1 MTHPA
6 APSQGMPLTCDVL
19 MPKFAATIQGS
30 GAKLLPPF
38 GVATYDATAAGY
50 EDAVVDRSLCSR
62 TYRPV
67 GSSRTGR
74 CRLARL
80 RQRLQRGPLPD
91 ETIQERGEVSQDD
104 LRVNDRIRI
113 SPIRLI
119 DQHGEQ
125 VGVIPADEARELA
138 LDAGLDLV
146 EVAPNSRPPVCR
158 IMDFGKYK
166 YEQARKAKEAKKKQ
180 HTITVKEIK
189 LRPKIEEHDY
199 GFKMRHARR
208 FLEEGDKVKFTL
220 RFRGREMTHPEL
232 GERVLAKIKAELG
245 ESIVVEADIRR
256 EGRTMTMLVAPR
268 TS

>member
-1 MTHPA
+1 M
-6 APSQGMPLTCDVL
+6 SVSLSL
-19 MPKFAATIQGS
+19 ATPD
-30 GAKLLPPF
+30 K
-38 GVATYDATAAGY
+38 
-50 EDAVVDRSLCSR
+50 RSLPIARRRFFRPYER
-62 TYRPV
+62 TPRGPRINERIRVSPV
-67 GSSRTGR
+67 
-74 CRLARL
+74 RLLDENNEMVGVVETDVAL
-80 RQRLQRGPLPD
+80 RQ
-91 ETIQERGEVSQDD
+91 
-104 LRVNDRIRI
+104 
-113 SPIRLI
+113 
-119 DQHGEQ
+119 
-125 VGVIPADEARELA
+125 ARE
-138 LDAGLDLV
+138 AGLDLV
-146 EVAPNSRPPVCR
+146 EVAATAVPPVCR
-158 IMDFGKYK
+158 IMDYGKYK

-189 LRPKIEEHDY
+189 LRPKIEAHDY

>member
-1 MTHPA
+1 M
-6 APSQGMPLTCDVL
+6 
-19 MPKFAATIQGS
+19 FAYISPGRPQPNRALS
-30 GAKLLPPF
+30 F
-38 GVATYDATAAGY
+38 GQVASA
-50 EDAVVDRSLCSR
+50 RS
-62 TYRPV
+62 
-67 GSSRTGR
+67 
-74 CRLARL
+74 AWH
-80 RQRLQRGPLPD
+80 LPD

-158 IMDFGKYK
+158 IMDYGKYK